1 MNNSLSSKPEQKFI
15 FTEIK
20 IGESYKTKE
29 WILPNNDLNLLLPS
43 ELFEGKCHIK
53 INGMTANAKIK
64 IEIRLSY
71 YNYSI
76 SQHLKTLYN
85 SNKNTKKLIRLK
97 VPKNHLFSNF
107 IDKYNP
113 KKLNSIHSKLIL
125 GKSYKNNELIL
136 DKKTSYILLPLNE
149 YPLQLAFTIDGI
161 EGTGR
166 LSIIPKIY
174 FENEDLNEYLSI
186 LYDVEN
192 DKKIDMEII
201 FDDTLVAYDFRDN
214 SKEESKITKNC
225 IICGKEIKDT
235 NPEQKYCEECEEK
248 IDVTK
253 ILQNL
258 LQYINPEEKFTIDDL
273 LPYYPKFTILNN
285 DIEKLSHN
293 NLLNFNPE
301 DNSYSLKEK
310 INLDEFFNKYYT
322 TKNEHN
328 KDTRKNTN

>member
-113 KKLNSIHSKLIL
+113 KKLNSINSELII

-136 DKKTSYILLPLNE
+136 DKKTAYILLFYLHAVSLQRRKYFQIIERKTIRKCTLNN
-149 YPLQLAFTIDGI
+149 
-161 EGTGR
+161 
-166 LSIIPKIY
+166 KH
-174 FENEDLNEYLSI
+174 
-186 LYDVEN
+186 V
-192 DKKIDMEII
+192 KKII
-201 FDDTLVAYDFRDN
+201 
-214 SKEESKITKNC
+214 
-225 IICGKEIKDT
+225 
-235 NPEQKYCEECEEK
+235 
-248 IDVTK
+248 
-253 ILQNL
+253 
-258 LQYINPEEKFTIDDL
+258 
-273 LPYYPKFTILNN
+273 
-285 DIEKLSHN
+285 
-293 NLLNFNPE
+293 
-301 DNSYSLKEK
+301 
-310 INLDEFFNKYYT
+310 
-322 TKNEHN
+322 
-328 KDTRKNTN
+328 